1 VVLRSSDRS
10 MTSAPSATP
19 SPAALWPPP
28 GDLCAVGAG
37 EPDAGDHIGAVP
49 APRDRRRVLVDHAVV
64 HGARLVVTRI
74 SWHDQVTAHGGGQL
88 AVLQG
93 GDVG

>member
-1 VVLRSSDRS
+1 
-10 MTSAPSATP
+10 
-19 SPAALWPPP
+19 
-28 GDLCAVGAG
+28 
-37 EPDAGDHIGAVP
+37 
-49 APRDRRRVLVDHAVV
+49 VLVDHAVV

-74 SWHDQVTAHGGGQL
+74 SRHDQITAHGGGQL